1 MEKGKFKMGAG
12 TLKLEQGGDL
22 GEGGE
27 LDLTGST
34 LELTGPFLNYG
45 GTLTTSASTLKLK
58 ANVLFLLGNVVT
70 FNTYVP
76 NGWGLLLYKTTT
88 VVPPKV

>member
-12 TLKLEQGGDL
+12 TLKLEQGGEL

-34 LELTGPFLNYG
+34 LELTGPFLQ
-45 GTLTTSASTLKLK
+45 
-58 ANVLFLLGNVVT
+58 
-70 FNTYVP
+70 
-76 NGWGLLLYKTTT
+76 
-88 VVPPKV
+88 